1 LAVKVRI
8 PLPLRRLTGGQAEVE
23 VEGRTVAEALQS
35 LDRLFPGVGE
45 RVLQGDGSLRR
56 FVNVFVNDEDI
67 RFLQGLDTSL
77 KEGDELSIVPA
88 MAGGIF

>member
-1 LAVKVRI
+1 M
-8 PLPLRRLTGGQAEVE
+8 E
-23 VEGRTVAEALQS
+23 VEGETVAEALRS

-45 RVLQGDGSLRR
+45 RVFQGDGTLRR

-67 RFLQGLDTSL
+67 RFLNGLDTSL

-88 MAGGIF
+88 MAGGSFISCF